1 MESNKKQ
8 ICGKCQVEMV
18 EMEANF
24 AYLERKFRH
33 KVQRCPSCGQV
44 YLPEEL
50 VKGRMRQV
58 ETSLEEK

>member
-1 MESNKKQ
+1 
-8 ICGKCQVEMV
+8 MV